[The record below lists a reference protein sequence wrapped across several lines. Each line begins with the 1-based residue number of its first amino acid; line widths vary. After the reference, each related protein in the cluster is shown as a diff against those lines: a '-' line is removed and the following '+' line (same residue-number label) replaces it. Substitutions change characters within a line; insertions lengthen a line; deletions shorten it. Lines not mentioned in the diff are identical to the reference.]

1 MSKSKRKLVIEFDVA
16 VIGAGQAGPILA
28 MTLAGR
34 GEKVAL
40 IEGGLVGGSCVN
52 HGCTPTKT

>member
-1 MSKSKRKLVIEFDVA
+1 MSKSKRKLVIVFDVA
-16 VIGAGQAGPILA
+16 VIGAGQAGPALA

-40 IEGGLVGGSCVN
+40 IEGGWLAAPASITSVRAI
-52 HGCTPTKT
+52 